1 MWAALCIIV
10 LASIPPGLAL
20 TRILDGAAD
29 TFRKSLLC
37 LPLGLLVLYGTSG
50 MLFVL
55 QLWSILSVSVSILLL
70 NACSIVFLRRKI
82 HIEKTRHTH

>member
-1 MWAALCIIV
+1 MWATLCLIV

-37 LPLGLLVLYGTSG
+37 LPLGLLPLGLQGHG
-50 MLFVL
+50 MD
-55 QLWSILSVSVSILLL
+55 WP
-70 NACSIVFLRRKI
+70 
-82 HIEKTRHTH
+82 